1 MIKFSK
7 IETITV
13 ESYIETLRLIEV
25 GETRY
30 FRLIGTAYS
39 GFHNAK
45 TRLAKKE
52 LSFSFST
59 AQEGKEHYIEIKRI
73 K

>member
-1 MIKFSK
+1 MIVFSE
-7 IETITV
+7 IETIV
-13 ESYIETLRLIEV
+13 IESYIETLRLIEV

-30 FRLIGTAYS
+30 FRLIGTVYS

-45 TRLAKKE
+45 TRLAKKG
-52 LSFSFST
+52 LAFDFNT
-59 AQEGKEHYIEIKRI
+59 AQDGKEHYIEIKRI